1 MPITTLCA
9 LQESASDGDDHGTD
23 TESDGAGGAN
33 RSGGS
38 YNRSASRKRGGDKSA
53 SDRSSHGG
61 DSPRKGAHGGS
72 QHAKYS
78 LTGGASQDS
87 DVTELGGRAARDVLV
102 SASSLQQSPTGF
114 DEPLPGSDVS
124 GSGPADSTV
133 YSLPDDSLVYSISSA
148 DSAAPSSPSCTSAPS
163 GTEVYNMA
171 SMENTVLNR
180 TNLDSAESASSSVC
194 DTLGVRPGFGDGTRD
209 TTCKP
214 TVTSTFDMARKHLSK
229 QNCSNLNQGF
239 DDTETKCKP
248 EINPDSSRSCDDV
261 IASFEAQQKSGI
273 KQENR
278 EVKPFMFEQKHAS
291 SDIKV
296 LPTRESAWEPRPLL
310 PHQTASVSSRL
321 PSRETAREPRPLP
334 RCESAIETSQL
345 SPRDAY
351 KHQAQ
356 HIEQDWRSGLT
367 VPGDY
372 APFSSSQPT
381 LAADHATFN
390 TALKSLPPPP
400 LTSVPALKPA
410 SPPAVFDHQTITGER
425 KRDALAPPSGYIPL
439 LQTVP
444 ALMHHEMKQRIAASA
459 SLSPPSHLDT
469 TAVKTSAFR
478 AVKSHASGNSAPFP
492 GSGLARH
499 PGSGLA
505 PHPGSG
511 LAPHPGSGLP
521 PPPALIP
528 SAARDLAS
536 SPSRSQRA
544 RDVDARRYD
553 ASRHDDAV
561 LDLST
566 PRRLDSK
573 PLDTT
578 SVVSSNQYSKAPE
591 YGRINNNTANHV
603 REREAVKVARAE
615 PRDLK
620 DKSTVEDKTRLGA
633 PEVSWAQQMQAMTAA
648 AYGGHMMPLS
658 AGFPPVMPPY
668 GSYPLAPGYP
678 LMPPSM

>member
-1 MPITTLCA
+1 MPITTHCA

-38 YNRSASRKRGGDKSA
+38 CNRSASRKRGGDKSA

-114 DEPLPGSDVS
+114 DEPLPGSEVS
-124 GSGPADSTV
+124 GSEPADSTV

-229 QNCSNLNQGF
+229 QNCSNLIQGF
-239 DDTETKCKP
+239 DVTETKCKP
-248 EINPDSSRSCDDV
+248 EIKPDSSRSCDDV

-390 TALKSLPPPP
+390 TALKSLPPPS
-400 LTSVPALKPA
+400 LTSAHALKPA
-410 SPPAVFDHQTITGER
+410 SPPAVFDHQTITER
-425 KRDALAPPSGYIPL
+425 KRDPLAPPSGYIPL

-511 LAPHPGSGLP
+511 LARILEVVFRHH
-521 PPPALIP
+521 
-528 SAARDLAS
+528 
-536 SPSRSQRA
+536 QRLFLQ
-544 RDVDARRYD
+544 RHEILHRRRPVGVNEHVTLTRVATMLVATMTLFWIY
-553 ASRHDDAV
+553 
-561 LDLST
+561 L
-566 PRRLDSK
+566 RRG
-573 PLDTT
+573 
-578 SVVSSNQYSKAPE
+578 VW
-591 YGRINNNTANHV
+591 TANHWTQP
-603 REREAVKVARAE
+603 A
-615 PRDLK
+615 
-620 DKSTVEDKTRLGA
+620 
-633 PEVSWAQQMQAMTAA
+633 
-648 AYGGHMMPLS
+648 
-658 AGFPPVMPPY
+658 
-668 GSYPLAPGYP
+668 
-678 LMPPSM
+678 